1 MFITYTSTGSY
12 RAEDGQGLLTQ
23 ALGWAGDGVSVQ
35 QCKDEP
41 SHHDVP
47 APRSHEPSSE
57 GQDSEEAAEGIP
69 LQELHFLLE
78 SKRPWESKMSK
89 DVLTDLPPDLA

>member
-57 GQDSEEAAEGIP
+57 GQDSESFILMGPGGSSSSLKKHSSASDII
-69 LQELHFLLE
+69 LE
-78 SKRPWESKMSK
+78 NK
-89 DVLTDLPPDLA
+89 L